1 MAKNGGNV
9 VVKLKNAALTAKRLQ
24 QVYEKGVLPVLGQ
37 EILQDCN
44 IYCPKREGTLQ
55 NSAHLEK
62 GGKEIVW
69 DTKYAAKVYFTAVP
83 STLINPN
90 ASARWCEV
98 AKRVYA
104 KHWADSATKLLQR
117 K

>member
-1 MAKNGGNV
+1 MAKKGGV
-9 VVKLKNAALTAKRLQ
+9 VIKVNNAALTAKRLQ
-24 QVYEKGVLPVLGQ
+24 AVYEKGALPQLAQ

-55 NSAHLEK
+55 ESAHLEK

-69 DTKYAAKVYFTAVP
+69 DTKYAAIVYFTGKNISKTP
-83 STLINPN
+83 NPN
-90 ASARWCEV
+90 ASIRWCEV
-98 AKRVYA
+98 AKRNHSQ
-104 KHWADSATKLLQR
+104 HWADSATKLLQR